1 MKSRLILFLVFVIL
15 VGGGYAFYHYWSSVG
30 VISPDFNDSRL
41 QGALIAQ
48 NIVTLS
54 NQSALDLSKISEL
67 DRDRKFTEALNLTS
81 DAVSQSQKI
90 RDQAVALS
98 SETERMTRALSSI
111 DSFEAR
117 QAVLESIANRLALIS
132 RLINYSGYLGQL
144 LDLLHSHFNGK
155 ISKDQVAQISSMI
168 ELINGEVRAI
178 NNFNNQASQ
187 AMDRFD
193 KITSGK

>member
-1 MKSRLILFLVFVIL
+1 MARKAILFFIFVLV
-15 VGGGYAFYHYWSSVG
+15 VGGGYAFYHFWSSPG
-30 VISPDFNDSRL
+30 AISPDFNESRL

-54 NQSALDLSKISEL
+54 NQSALDLSKIGEL
-67 DRDRKFTEALNLTS
+67 DRSGKFTEALNLTA
-81 DAVSQSQKI
+81 DAVRQSQEI

-98 SETERMTRALSSI
+98 SETERMTKSLSSI

-144 LDLLHSHFNGK
+144 LDVLHNRFNGK
-155 ISKDQVAQISSMI
+155 FSKGQAAQISNLVES
-168 ELINGEVRAI
+168 INGEVRAI
-178 NNFNNQASQ
+178 NNFNQQASQ

-193 KITSGK
+193 KTVNR